1 MIVRSTGVLGFL
13 AIIAI
18 TCVAT
23 GSRRVDAQ
31 ELQPVL
37 TMASAKAIVAGC
49 EAFAQKHELY
59 IVIAV
64 IGPGKSLAAFL
75 RMDGA
80 LPGAGEVA
88 IWKATSS
95 AIFGMPSKD
104 FAEIAKTNPSFALV
118 PSIATLEGGEAIY
131 TQQGQ
136 LVGGVGVSGASAEDD
151 AACARVGIAHA
162 RLRPNKK
169 TDQE

>member
-1 MIVRSTGVLGFL
+1 MRSTGVLGFL

-49 EAFAQKHELY
+49 EAFAQKHELH

-88 IWKATSS
+88 TWKATSS
-95 AIFGMPSKD
+95 AIFGIPSKD
-104 FAEIAKTNPSFALV
+104 FADTAKTNPSFALV
-118 PSIATLEGGEAIY
+118 PGIATLEGGEAIY
-131 TQQGQ
+131 TEQGQ
-136 LVGGVGVSGASAEDD
+136 LIGGVGVSGAPAEDD
-151 AACARVGIAHA
+151 AACARAGIANA
-162 RLRPNKK
+162 RLKHKK
-169 TDQE
+169 STD